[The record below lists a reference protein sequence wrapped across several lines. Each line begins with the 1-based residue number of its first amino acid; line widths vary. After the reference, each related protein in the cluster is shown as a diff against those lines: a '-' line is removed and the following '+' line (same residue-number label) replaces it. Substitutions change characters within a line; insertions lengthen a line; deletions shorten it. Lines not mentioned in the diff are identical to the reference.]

1 MISAFVREGSTYY
14 ATIQDK
20 VSKLRMLTY
29 AEACLLAD
37 ASISYAD
44 ASVSYAD
51 SSVSTYAK
59 GEQAANACRGL
70 QGGAGLPEGGASR
83 CGVF

>member
-20 VSKLRMLTY
+20 VNKLRMPT
-29 AEACLLAD
+29 
-37 ASISYAD
+37 YAD

-51 SSVSTYAK
+51 TSVSTYAE
-59 GEQAANACRGL
+59 GEQAANARRGL

-83 CGVF
+83 CDLC